1 MNSNKDQIYR
11 SAQLAEPARPGS
23 FVFDQRV
30 ASVFAD
36 MISRSVP
43 GYQQILEMLPT
54 LTRQFKVAN
63 SNYYDL
69 GCSLGAGMLAI
80 SEGLEQMSGHIIGV
94 DNSSAMIEQAKH
106 NLSELDAKA
115 GRYSLLE
122 KDLLEIEIESA
133 AMVLMN
139 FTLQFIP
146 LAERDALI
154 EKIYAG
160 LHNGGSFVLSEKI
173 KFNNHKTNLALID
186 IHHQYKADQGYSQLE
201 ISQKRDA
208 IENVLIAETL
218 ETHTKRLKNA
228 GFSVVTPWVQNL
240 QFISILAIK

>member
-1 MNSNKDQIYR
+1 MKTNKDQIYR
-11 SAQLAEPARPGS
+11 TDKAASPTKLGS
-23 FVFDQRV
+23 FVFDARV
-30 ASVFAD
+30 ASVFND

-54 LTRQFKVAN
+54 LTRQFRVAN

-80 SEGLEQMSGHIIGV
+80 SEGLEQVPGHIIGV
-94 DNSSAMIEQAKH
+94 DNSIAMIEQAER
-106 NLSELDAKA
+106 NLTVIDSEKSH
-115 GRYSLLE
+115 YSLLE
-122 KDLLEIEIESA
+122 KDLLNVDIESA

-146 LAERDALI
+146 LSLRDELI
-154 EKIYAG
+154 DKIYTG
-160 LHNGGSFVLSEKI
+160 LLSGGILVLSEKI
-173 KFNNHKTNLALID
+173 NFDNDKTNNALID
-186 IHHQYKADQGYSQLE
+186 IHHQYKADQGYSQME
-201 ISQKRDA
+201 IAQKRDA
-208 IENVLIAETL
+208 IENVLIPETL
-218 ETHTKRLKNA
+218 ETHITRLRHS